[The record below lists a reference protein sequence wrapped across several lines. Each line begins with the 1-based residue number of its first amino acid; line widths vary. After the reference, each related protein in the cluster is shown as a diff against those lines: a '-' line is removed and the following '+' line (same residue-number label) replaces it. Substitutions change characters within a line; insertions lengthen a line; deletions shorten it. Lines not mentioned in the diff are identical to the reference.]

1 MGRKVSC
8 LEGTYKR
15 RREVITL
22 TLEERVEALEKK
34 MAALEQA
41 GQPEAIESN
50 LSKRI
55 DKYFA
60 EIRTGLEEKLSF
72 LGESSK

>member
-1 MGRKVSC
+1 
-8 LEGTYKR
+8 
-15 RREVITL
+15 VITL

-34 MAALEQA
+34 MAALEQV
-41 GQPEAIESN
+41 GQPEVIESN

>member
-1 MGRKVSC
+1 M
-8 LEGTYKR
+8 
-15 RREVITL
+15 

-34 MAALEQA
+34 MAALEQV
-41 GQPEAIESN
+41 GQPEVIESN